1 MGIVDPDAHVI
12 EVDETWEYMDPA
24 VRHPSWV
31 EPAPPGGYT
40 RPGPVSLGGGAG
52 A

>member
-31 EPAPPGGYT
+31 EPAPPEAYT